1 MSYALLQVVRDVNKD
16 LLGVQ
21 RGLGAIQGVV
31 EEEEEEKKKRGPN
44 KWMPLR
50 RPEEGEPAKS
60 TPSKSVAQRE
70 KSKKESSKKMKN
82 KSFYDDEI

>member
-1 MSYALLQVVRDVNKD
+1 MSYALLQVVRDVDKV

-21 RGLGAIQGVV
+21 RDLGAIQDVV
-31 EEEEEEKKKRGPN
+31 EQRRKKKKKRGPN

-60 TPSKSVAQRE
+60 TPPSQLLRE
-70 KSKKESSKKMKN
+70 RKARRN
-82 KSFYDDEI
+82 CLRR